1 MRLLSIC
8 LIGRLLCP
16 LRTDHFFYSYGL
28 QGMKKEKNGIFS
40 FSNPLLN
47 QRTIQNNKQSD
58 YSALISTEK
67 DWISNGLFS
76 IDEKLQL

>member
-1 MRLLSIC
+1 M
-8 LIGRLLCP
+8 
-16 LRTDHFFYSYGL
+16 T
-28 QGMKKEKNGIFS
+28 KEKNGIFS